1 MAQHEPVD
9 PLVEFDTLLKQELAV
24 APSPEFLPRVR
35 ERIRFEPEP
44 SRWPRLW
51 IIVPMAATATLV
63 LAAVLMFWPAAT
75 TSPVAPAAPLFT
87 VAAIAPHANIP
98 DRTPSTTPTVALRA
112 TVGKPTTEIIVDQH
126 QRVALASMLRLI
138 NQGQLTEESFK
149 HTTPPPDEIG
159 VQPMSVSPIPV
170 SGVLL
175 GESGR
180 K

>member
-24 APSPEFLPRVR
+24 TPSPEFLPRVR
-35 ERIRFEPEP
+35 ERISLEPEP
-44 SRWPRLW
+44 RWPWTWFL
-51 IIVPMAATATLV
+51 VPITAGATLA
-63 LAAVLMFWPAAT
+63 LAAGLMFWPAAT
-75 TSPVAPAAPLFT
+75 TSPVAPAAPVFT

-98 DRTPSTTPTVALRA
+98 DRTPTFALRA

-126 QRVALASMLRLI
+126 QRVALASMMRLI

-170 SGVLL
+170 SGVLQ